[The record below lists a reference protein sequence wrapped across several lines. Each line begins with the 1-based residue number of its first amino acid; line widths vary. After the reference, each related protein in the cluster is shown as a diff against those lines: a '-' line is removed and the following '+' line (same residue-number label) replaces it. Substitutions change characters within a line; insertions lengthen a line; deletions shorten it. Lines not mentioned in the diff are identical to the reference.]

1 MDPLITKQ
9 IQGVLENSIFN
20 KIIALNL
27 NIPSPVLR
35 AIISRVAEVG
45 AVDIVKQVSQASNKE
60 LTDIP
65 KNIIGPYNPVNI
77 VNANNGP
84 TQISNNIDG
93 IIQQQLLLQ
102 TTDKIVS
109 KLQSQLRLALPTDKL
124 GIINFDSLAA
134 SLIQGITPTV
144 GKTLSTAVSSFA
156 DSIFGKG
163 QAPKITSNSIESL
176 YKTLSPEEALSKTD
190 EIFDTSIANTALAE
204 AKNFDINSTSNSE
217 KLAVLDKGFTD
228 PNANYPTKEYAGIS
242 ETNKLAQG
250 DSRGTVV
257 QEKNTNRMKGAKL
270 PGGEAWDEPESA
282 FNGAYPYNKVTQTES
297 GHIIEIDDT
306 PGSERIHIYHR
317 SGTYVEIDSNGS
329 MVKRTKGSSY
339 EIIDRNGKI
348 SIAGRA
354 DISVNGACNIFVGN
368 DANIEVEGDVNLKC
382 HNDITAMAGGK
393 LNLSAT
399 EEVNITSS
407 NVNIQAY
414 NLMNLSS
421 NVALNLHATVDI
433 NMLSNANIFVSAVD
447 LYQNTSSIY
456 NQSGNV
462 YIKTNEGGNGVFVE
476 SESKINLKAKQD
488 INTQSLASI
497 NTKATTDIKQQAGGV
512 ISNKAAGQFA
522 ADGSAVHLNSGN
534 SVAAGEAAASVISKP
549 ATIAGISNIGN
560 MTGRKD
566 ISDNDKID
574 PAVLTPADTSS
585 IEIEVDTHT
594 PTEKLEHKN
603 RLIKE
608 GFATAEIL
616 DEKPIGTESKS
627 VPSEQQLFIKPDEK
641 LKSVT
646 QLPGNYNLSPN
657 FTVEMLS
664 SKAAVTRDP
673 IQAQLGLTYGEIVFN
688 LQAVALN
695 VLEPVKKLY
704 PNMIVTSAFRSAGNK
719 SNAVTS
725 PHPKGQGVDIQF
737 PGIDKKEYYNI
748 ALKLAKVLKYDQLL
762 LEYKSTGSGLPWI
775 HVGFAAN
782 NRGQLLTFFNQA
794 VHSQGLTQLA

>member
-9 IQGVLENSIFN
+9 IQGVLENNIFN

-45 AVDIVKQVSQASNKE
+45 AVDIVKQVTLSSNKQ

-65 KNIIGPYNPVNI
+65 KNIIGSVNPVNI
-77 VNANNGP
+77 TNSNNGP
-84 TQISNNIDG
+84 AQISNNIDG

-109 KLQSQLRLALPTDKL
+109 KLQSQLRLSLPTDKL
-124 GIINFDSLAA
+124 GIINFDNLAA

-144 GKTLSTAVSSFA
+144 GKTISTAVNSFT
-156 DSIFGKG
+156 DSIFNKG
-163 QAPKITSNSIESL
+163 QLPKITSNSIESF
-176 YKTLSPEEALSKTD
+176 YSSLSPEEALAKTD
-190 EIFDTSIANTALAE
+190 EVFVSSAANSALSE
-204 AKNFDINSTSNSE
+204 AKSFDINSTTNAE
-217 KLAVLDKGFTD
+217 KLEVLDKGFTD

-250 DSRGTVV
+250 DVRGTIV
-257 QEKNTNRMKGAKL
+257 QEKNNNRMKGAKL

-282 FNGAYPYNKVTQTES
+282 FRGAYPYNKVTQTES
-297 GHIIEIDDT
+297 GHIIEVDDT

-317 SGTYVEIDSNGS
+317 SGTYVEIDANGS

-368 DANIEVEGDVNLKC
+368 DANIEVEGDVNLTC
-382 HNDITAMAGGK
+382 HNDITAMAGGT

-414 NLMNLSS
+414 NQMNLSS
-421 NVALNLHATVDI
+421 NVALNLHSTYSVHMSA
-433 NMLSNANIFVSAVD
+433 NANVHIDSVD
-447 LYQNTSSIY
+447 VFQNATTNY
-456 NQSGNV
+456 NQADNIH
-462 YIKTNEGGNGVFVE
+462 IKSNESIFVE
-476 SESKINLKAKQD
+476 SDTD
-488 INTQSLASI
+488 INI
-497 NTKATTDIKQQAGGV
+497 NAGGALKNQAGDVISNQAGGEF
-512 ISNKAAGQFA
+512 S

-534 SVAAGEAAASVISKP
+534 SVDAEVAEPSEAAVL
-549 ATIAGISNIGN
+549 AGISNIGI
-560 MTGRKD
+560 MSGRKD
-566 ISDNDKID
+566 ISSNDKDD
-574 PAVLTPADTSS
+574 PSVLSLADSRS
-585 IEIEVDTHT
+585 IELEEETQT
-594 PTEKLEHKN
+594 PDDFNTQKN
-603 RLIKE
+603 LIISE
-608 GFATAEIL
+608 GFANAADLNETPTAT
-616 DEKPIGTESKS
+616 DNTS
-627 VPSEQQLFIKPDEK
+627 VQSEQGNFVEPDPK

-664 SKAAVTRDP
+664 SKAAVSRAP
-673 IQAQLGLTYGEIVFN
+673 IRGHAGATYGEIVFN

-695 VLEPVKKLY
+695 ILEPVKKIY
-704 PNMIVTSAFRSAGNK
+704 PNMFVTSAFRDPGNA
-719 SNAVTS
+719 SNAKTS
-725 PHPKGQGVDIQF
+725 QHPLGQGVDMQF
-737 PGIDKKEYYNI
+737 KGITKKEYYEI
-748 ALKLAKVLKYDQLL
+748 AVKLAKVLKYDQLI
-762 LEYKSTGSGLPWI
+762 LEYCNYTNNPWI
-775 HVGFAAN
+775 HVSYSVK
-782 NRGQLLTFFNQA
+782 NRSQVLTFFNHKT
-794 VHSQGLTQLA
+794 HSQGLTQLA